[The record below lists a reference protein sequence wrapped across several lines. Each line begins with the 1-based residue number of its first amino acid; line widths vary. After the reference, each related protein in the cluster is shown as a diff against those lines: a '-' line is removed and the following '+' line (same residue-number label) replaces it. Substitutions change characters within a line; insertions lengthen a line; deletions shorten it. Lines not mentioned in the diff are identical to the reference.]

1 MLEGIN
7 NIIEKVDNLDKDI
20 DIKSNIGDIMSDLDE
35 FYKHKKLSEKS
46 YEFIKITLSDYV
58 KIDG

>member
-1 MLEGIN
+1 MFEGIN

-46 YEFIKITLSDYV
+46 YEFIKIALNDYI

>member
-1 MLEGIN
+1 MVEGIN
-7 NIIEKVDNLDKDI
+7 YVIEKVSGLDKDI
-20 DIKSNIGDIMSDLDE
+20 DIKSNMGVIMTDLEE

-46 YEFIKITLSDYV
+46 YEFIKLALNDYV